1 MQPGLSVIVHGPNE
15 QGHLGELLDSL
26 GAQPFAAAEVI
37 VAAVGDWARQEAERH
52 AARDPRIIPL
62 ALPQGTGE
70 GAARAAGP
78 RHPRCAAAWRG
89 RRRRPGAGRP
99 AS

>member
-52 AARDPRIIPL
+52 AARDPRIVPL
-62 ALPQGTGE
+62 AVAGLQPLDE
-70 GAARAAGP
+70 GQVVLGGRA
-78 RHPRCAAAWRG
+78 
-89 RRRRPGAGRP
+89 
-99 AS
+99 